1 MSKKALIIVHQ
12 RRSSTG
18 DVGIKLKQRGFQL
31 DVRRPALGDNLPQ
44 NMNEH
49 DLAIIY
55 GGPMSA
61 NDNTDYIKKEID
73 WIDVALASNKTFL
86 GICLGGQMLAKNLG
100 QDVKHCSDKSSE
112 IGFFDLTP
120 VND

>member
-18 DVGIKLKQRGFQL
+18 DVGIKLKQRGFKL

-61 NDNTDYIKKEID
+61 NDNTDYIKKELPIEMAEEVMHVLFKD
-73 WIDVALASNKTFL
+73 L
-86 GICLGGQMLAKNLG
+86 Q
-100 QDVKHCSDKSSE
+100 E
-112 IGFFDLTP
+112 IYI
-120 VND
+120 NN